1 MYNVDVYMGDPTRK
15 SAKLRQLGVK
25 REWMSASTYHCYPVA
40 FANTLGYG
48 IYFEEDISFTWD
60 GIKNNPAIA
69 NLGQSNIW
77 SGRPEGTVS
86 FDTNL
91 VFKTDENTSIL
102 TMPVPNQYVE
112 GATVLT
118 SVIASSFFT
127 GTFPVVWKL
136 DKPDF
141 EYVIPAGTNIACI
154 LPISIAQFQ
163 DANINVIPKIFPSRR
178 IHNEVEYVD
187 AIHNA
192 VDQDGQQPKLY
203 KKGVD
208 HFGNKLGKHEVD
220 RLVMKVTEIE

>member
-1 MYNVDVYMGDPTRK
+1 MYNLDVYKGDPTRTT
-15 SAKLRQLGVK
+15 AKIRQLEAK
-25 REWMSASTYHCYPVA
+25 REWMSAATYHCYPIT

-48 IYFEEDISFTWD
+48 IYFDEDISFTWD

-69 NLGQSNIW
+69 TLGKSNIW

-91 VFKTDENTSIL
+91 VFKSDENTSIL
-102 TMPVPNQYVE
+102 TMPVPNQYVD

-136 DKPDF
+136 DKPNF
-141 EYVIPAGTNIACI
+141 EYFIPAGTNIACI
-154 LPISIAQFQ
+154 LPVSIAQFQ
-163 DANINVIPKIFPSRR
+163 DSNINIFNEAFPGRR
-178 IHNEVEYVD
+178 IHNETEYVD
-187 AIHNA
+187 AIHNS
-192 VDQDGQQPKLY
+192 VDQDGLQPKLY

-208 HFGNKLGKHEVD
+208 QFGNKLGKHEVD
-220 RLVMKVTEIE
+220 RLVMKVTAVE